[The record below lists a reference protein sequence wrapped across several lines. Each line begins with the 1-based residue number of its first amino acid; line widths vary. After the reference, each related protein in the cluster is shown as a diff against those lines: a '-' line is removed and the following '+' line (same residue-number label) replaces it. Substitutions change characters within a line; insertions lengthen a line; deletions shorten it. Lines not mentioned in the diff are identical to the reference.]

1 MFFCVFVFF
10 FKQKTAYEMRISDWS
25 SDVCSSDLATF
36 PPFELEKD
44 GKLEGFDIDMIK
56 AIAKAEN
63 HNIKLKT
70 MPFDG
75 IIPSLKVG
83 SIAAAV
89 PAIKIKES
97 RMSNPNFSNSY
108 SNSDMAVPVRADSK
122 NKCCDELHSNNIPK
136 K

>member
-63 HNIKLKT
+63 LNIKLKT

-83 SIAAAV
+83 SIDTAV
-89 PAIKIKES
+89 AGITIKES
-97 RMSNPNFSNSY
+97 RMSNTNFRNAYYKSGLSIL
-108 SNSDMAVPVRADSK
+108 VRATRNSV
-122 NKCCDELHSNNIPK
+122 L
-136 K
+136 